1 MYRGLRSEKA
11 AFLGTKDTHIG
22 PIFGKSRTYDEY
34 RSDTP
39 EQNEIEAAMKAQKVI
54 LTIAPTGGVVTKEQ
68 NPHLPTQPDEIGADV
83 VECWKAGAAVAAL
96 HARRP
101 DDQATCDPDIYSAIN
116 EAIRSEC
123 DVIINNST
131 GGGPSGDMVTPLS
144 DGRLEVSF
152 DERLKGTEAGAEMCT
167 LDPQTMSQSFGA
179 TNVLF
184 DTSFER
190 CVRLAEAM
198 AEKGIKPEWEVYAP
212 PDLLTVK
219 RLIDLGFDNAPHYVN
234 IVLGTDTHFSGTWP
248 YTPRYL
254 QIMIDELPD
263 NSIFGVTAIGAAQLP
278 ATLQGVL
285 MGGHMRV
292 GLEDNIYFRH
302 GELATNV
309 QLVERAV
316 RLMRE
321 LDLEP
326 ATPAEARQVLGLK
339 SGS

>member
-1 MYRGLRSEKA
+1 MSTR
-11 AFLGTKDTHIG
+11 
-22 PIFGKSRTYDEY
+22 
-34 RSDTP
+34 
-39 EQNEIEAAMKAQKVI
+39 KVI
-54 LTIAPTGGVVTKEQ
+54 LTIAPTGGIVTKEQ
-68 NPHLPTQPDEIGADV
+68 NPNLPTQPDEIAADV
-83 VECWKAGAAVAAL
+83 IECCKAGASVAAL

-101 DDQATCDPDIYSAIN
+101 DDQATCNPDIYRAIN
-116 EAIRSEC
+116 DAIRSEC
-123 DVIINNST
+123 DVVINNST
-131 GGGPSGDMVTPLS
+131 GGGPTGDMVTALG
-144 DGRLEVSF
+144 DDRVEVSF
-152 DERLKGTEAGAEMCT
+152 EERLKGTEAGAEMCT
-167 LDPQTMSQSFGA
+167 FDPQTMSQSLA
-179 TNVLF
+179 DKTVIF

-190 CVRLAEAM
+190 CVRLAETM

-219 RLIDLGFDNAPHYVN
+219 RLIDLGYDEAPHYVN
-234 IVLGTDTHFSGTWP
+234 IVLGTDSHFSGTWP

-254 QIMIDELPD
+254 QIMVDELPD
-263 NSIFGVTAIGAAQLP
+263 HSIFGVTAIGAAQLP

-292 GLEDNIYFRH
+292 GLEDNIYFRR

-316 RLMRE
+316 RLIRE

-326 ATPAEARQVLGLK
+326 ATPTEARQMLGLR